1 MQAVILAAGDGGR
14 LAPLTLFTPKPLVK
28 VLGRPMLDYT
38 VEALERAGVK
48 DVIIVTGYKS
58 WRIKEYLLNEAPY
71 KAEII
76 LAHNPEYEKGNAI
89 SLLASHGYIRS
100 YPFILTMADHLLS
113 PELISEAIRQSR
125 SGGNFLAVD
134 FDPEPQIVEEATKV
148 WVDGEGRIRAVGKD
162 LPQFNGVDTGLFIL
176 SEEIFSAIK
185 CVVKEKGDCELS
197 DALNYL
203 IKHGSGLRACDVS
216 GCFWMD
222 VDTFEDLKW
231 AEIRL
236 IREARN
242 ARRDY
247 IPALKPEVFK
257 AFGPYPR
264 PNTSHSQFYK
274 FLKLSHRAWGRN
286 RFPKRPK
293 LIGWDFDPDS
303 LSNGRG

>member
-28 VLGRPMLDYT
+28 VLGKPMLDYT
-38 VEALERAGVK
+38 VKALEKAGVK
-48 DVIIVTGYKS
+48 DLIIVTGYKS
-58 WRIKEYLLNEAPY
+58 WRLKEYLLNEATY
-71 KAEII
+71 NAKII

-89 SLLASHGYIRS
+89 SLLASHSYIRS
-100 YPFILTMADHLLS
+100 YPFILAMADHLLS

-134 FDPEPQIVEEATKV
+134 FAPEPRIVEEATKV
-148 WVDGEGRIRAVGKD
+148 LVDEEGRIRAIGKD
-162 LPQFNGVDTGLFIL
+162 LLQFNGVDTGLFIL

-185 CVVKEKGDCELS
+185 HIVKEKGDCELS

-216 GCFWMD
+216 GYFWMD
-222 VDTFEDLKW
+222 VDTFEDLGW

-236 IREARN
+236 IKEARN

-264 PNTSHSQFYK
+264 HNPYHSQFYK
-274 FLKLSHRAWGRN
+274 LFKLSHRTWGWN
-286 RFPKRPK
+286 RFPKGSK
-293 LIGWDFDPDS
+293 LIGRDFDPGSFGD
-303 LSNGRG
+303 GWG